1 MELNYKE
8 KITLDNIDV
17 KIDFALRNS
26 ETWTEF
32 RELCVD
38 AFLIYGEEQGIS
50 SGTSAEIFM
59 ANDYDSDLLELWN
72 RNCNKYR
79 E

>member
-1 MELNYKE
+1 MEKLS
-8 KITLDNIDV
+8 LDCIDV

-26 ETWTEF
+26 DTWEEF

-38 AFLIYGEEQGIS
+38 AFLIYGEENGIA

-59 ANDYDSDLLELWN
+59 ANDYDSE
-72 RNCNKYR
+72 
-79 E
+79 